1 MALASKR
8 GGQRLSA
15 PWLVCVLVV
24 AVGVLGCKGPK
35 RTTVDHVERQPYPDC
50 GHGELPPG
58 EVLGEGV
65 LRPLGARAQG
75 YVERFEV
82 RRRDCLTIAT
92 ARLESPFELTDLE
105 IVYDASGTPLRVWR
119 RNTLAVTPHAN
130 GTPDIA
136 LFELRGAIPTLVH
149 REPDGTVTQQ
159 TLAGGRPV
167 AVITRARGLLTP
179 WLQKANLQVGEAV
192 HDVVIDLDTADL
204 IRADVMLRREP
215 DLAREALGRTVRV
228 YTVYGRDAV
237 FADDD
242 NVVIGDLAGLVP
254 AARVAAPMPP
264 PRPTYGGA
272 DPIHT
277 P

>member
-1 MALASKR
+1 MYERRA
-8 GGQRLSA
+8 A
-15 PWLVCVLVV
+15 PWRMCLLGLALGVV
-24 AVGVLGCKGPK
+24 GCKGPK

-58 EVLGEGV
+58 EVLGAGV
-65 LRPLGARAQG
+65 LRPLDARGEG

-82 RRRDCLTIAT
+82 RRRDCLIVAT

-136 LFELRGAIPTLVH
+136 LYELRGDIPTLIH
-149 REPDGTVTQQ
+149 RTPDGSVTYQ
-159 TLAGGRPV
+159 TLSGGRPA
-167 AVITRARGLLTP
+167 AVISRARGLLTP

-215 DLAREALGRTVRV
+215 DLARAQIGRTVRV

-237 FADDD
+237 FTDDA
-242 NVVIGDLAGLVP
+242 NVVVGDLAGLVP
-254 AARVAAPMPP
+254 ADRVRSPMPP
-264 PRPTYGGA
+264 PRPTFGGA
-272 DPIHT
+272 DPVHT

>member
-1 MALASKR
+1 MYERRA
-8 GGQRLSA
+8 A
-15 PWLVCVLVV
+15 PWRMCLLGLALGVV
-24 AVGVLGCKGPK
+24 GCKGPK

-58 EVLGEGV
+58 EVLGAGV
-65 LRPLGARAQG
+65 LRPLDARGEG

-82 RRRDCLTIAT
+82 RRRDCLIVTT

-136 LFELRGAIPTLVH
+136 LYELRGDIPTLIH
-149 REPDGTVTQQ
+149 RTPDGSVTYQ
-159 TLAGGRPV
+159 TLAGGRPA
-167 AVITRARGLLTP
+167 AVISRARGLLTP

-192 HDVVIDLDTADL
+192 HDVVIDLGTADL
-204 IRADVMLRREP
+204 IRADAMLRREP
-215 DLAREALGRTVRV
+215 DLARARLGRTVRV

-237 FADDD
+237 FADDA

-254 AARVAAPMPP
+254 ADRVRSPMPP
-264 PRPTYGGA
+264 PRPTFGGA
-272 DPIHT
+272 DPVHT